1 MDENDQYK
9 AFLQEYLG
17 VIKNII
23 PLKNPPK
30 KYPKTSRDRRILMR
44 KRRKMTKRL
53 SKTTTQ
59 EKPTKIK
66 DELTKIELKLQKSYN
81 HEREK

>member
-9 AFLQEYLG
+9 AFLQKYLG

-44 KRRKMTKRL
+44 KKDDKEIVKNYNPG
-53 SKTTTQ
+53 KTYKNQ
-59 EKPTKIK
+59 
-66 DELTKIELKLQKSYN
+66 
-81 HEREK
+81 R